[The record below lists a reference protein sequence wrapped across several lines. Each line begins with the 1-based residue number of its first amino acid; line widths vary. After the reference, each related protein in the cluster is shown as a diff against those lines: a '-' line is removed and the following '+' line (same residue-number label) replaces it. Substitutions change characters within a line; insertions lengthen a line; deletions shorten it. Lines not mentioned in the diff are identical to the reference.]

1 VIDPRY
7 VTACLVT
14 RGDQPEQVRRIIET
28 LPYGEIIVWDNS
40 VREDWKTAGRYMAMD
55 EASNDVVYFQDDD
68 TLFLHHD
75 ELMAAYE
82 PGMVTAV
89 YAHGEDDGGYG
100 DVPLVG
106 GGALAD
112 RSAVRPAWDSFLRT
126 WQTDEDLAYADFYVG
141 VLTPFKHV
149 DLPFLID
156 MEIAQHPSRLC
167 NQPWA
172 ADAKRRVTERAR
184 AIRDQV
190 PA

>member
-1 VIDPRY
+1 MIDPRY

-82 PGMVTAV
+82 PGMITAV
-89 YAHGEDDGGYG
+89 YGHGVNDGGYG
-100 DVPLVG
+100 DLALVC

-112 RSAVRPAWDSFLRT
+112 REAVRPGWESFLRV
-126 WQTDEDLAYADFYVG
+126 WQNDQDLAYADFHVG